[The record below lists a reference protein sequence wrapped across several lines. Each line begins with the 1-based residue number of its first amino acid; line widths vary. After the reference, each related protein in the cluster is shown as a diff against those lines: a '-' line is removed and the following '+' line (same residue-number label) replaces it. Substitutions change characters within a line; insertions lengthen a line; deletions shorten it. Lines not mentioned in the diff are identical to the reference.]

1 MLVRLVAAITLLS
14 LVIAG
19 WNRQHRPYEESLVS
33 VAGWFA
39 YSFEM
44 YEKDAC
50 ATADGER
57 VRRTGSDEVLGGY
70 EHDGHRIFFVRRCRP
85 VALH

>member
-57 VRRTGSDEVLGGY
+57 VRRTGSDEVLVGY